1 MTVSLHIFKQPDDVR
16 KRPRLLVQ
24 WTFLAALAFSIG
36 SGCASPGGPRTGQ
49 VEGHN
54 FKTRIDCA
62 RTGSADTFDRR
73 CDIPVLGYRGF
84 NGL

>member
-1 MTVSLHIFKQPDDVR
+1 MTVSLQIFKQPDDVR
-16 KRPRLLVQ
+16 KCPRLLAR
-24 WTFLAALAFSIG
+24 WTFIGALALSIG

-49 VEGHN
+49 VEGHK
-54 FKTRIDCA
+54 FKTKIDCA
-62 RTGSADTFDRR
+62 RTESADTFDRR